1 MHSSQDGDYTI
12 IYKEI
17 QGEILEV
24 NGLEELRQCLRELKS
39 QGIDAIAYP
48 HHIAYHQGQRG
59 VNWRTF
65 TEEFSPIVEIISMHG
80 CSEADEN
87 TRPFYHTMN
96 ASDHQSTVQYGLEQG
111 HFFGFVGST
120 DHHSAHPGSYGH
132 GRLGLWAHAQA
143 G

>member
-1 MHSSQDGDYTI
+1 LQ
-12 IYKEI
+12 
-17 QGEILEV
+17 
-24 NGLEELRQCLRELKS
+24 ELRQRLRELKS

-48 HHIAYHQGQRG
+48 HPIAYHQGQRG
-59 VNWRTF
+59 VNWRSF

-87 TRPFYHTMN
+87 TRPFYHMMG
-96 ASDHQSTVQYGLEQG
+96 ASDHESTVQYGLEQG

-132 GRLGLWAHAQA
+132 GRLGLWAQAQA